1 MKKPNIHKSIVLL
14 LSVSVCLTAASIM
27 RAEARQPNHCE
38 VGVADS
44 CLMRAE
50 AKRIEYEG
58 AVHLFITVPGQQTA
72 FERAI
77 ADALT
82 FIYDRTTD

>member
-1 MKKPNIHKSIVLL
+1 MHKSIVLL
-14 LSVSVCLTAASIM
+14 LSVSVCLTVATIL
-27 RAEARQPNHCE
+27 RAEVLQLNHCE

-58 AVHLFITVPGQQTA
+58 AVHLFITVSGQQTA